1 MIKKKRKGKL
11 KKWIIIGVIALA
23 VVAAAAF
30 FLFGRS
36 NMPVMDVQYTTVTP
50 EIRTITSSLSGSG
63 ALQPANSY
71 TVTTLVEGEVL
82 AANFEEGDVV
92 EKDSVL
98 YQIDS
103 SDTANNIEKSN
114 ISLRQAQKNYN
125 DALDKKYIKA
135 TIDGKV
141 FSLDVSVGDEVRQ
154 GQTVATIRDSDTMEL
169 TVPFPA
175 DDAKKITVGQSSV
188 VTLDNTFETLSGTVK
203 SVSASDI
210 VGVGNTI
217 TRNVTISVKN
227 PGGLGVDQVATASV
241 NGINCAAPGKF
252 VYKAES
258 TVTASTNGTVV
269 SLQVGEG
276 STVKK
281 DQIMITLGGKD
292 IENSIQNAKDSLR
305 NSELSMENT
314 QNQLDNYTIKSP
326 IKGTIVDKQYKT
338 GDTIEGGKTLCT
350 IYDLSYLEMNMSIDE
365 LDISK
370 VSVGQEVQITA
381 DAVEGKS
388 YTGVI
393 TKVSVVSESTTMGAT
408 SYPVT
413 VRIDETDGLRPG
425 MNVDA
430 EIVLQQ
436 AENVITIPNG
446 AVNRGN
452 VVLVTADSPSAKNK
466 IDREAPEG
474 YAYVE
479 VETGVSDDSYI
490 EIKSGITEKDT
501 VAYIVVQS
509 SENSMFPMGGMPM
522 GGGMMPSGG
531 MGGGMPSGGM
541 GGGMPSGGMGGGSRP
556 SGGSGGMGG
565 FGR

>member
-1 MIKKKRKGKL
+1 MDKKKKKRNL
-11 KKWIIIGVIALA
+11 KKWLFIIIPIVLVIAIVILLLPGKGNA
-23 VVAAAAF
+23 P
-30 FLFGRS
+30 
-36 NMPVMDVQYTTVTP
+36 MMDMQYTTAKA
-50 EIRTITSSLSGSG
+50 ERRTIISSLSGSG

-82 AANFEEGDVV
+82 ASNFEEGDIV

-103 SDTANNIEKSN
+103 SDTANNIERSN
-114 ISLRQAQKNYN
+114 ISLKQAQKSYN

-135 TIDGKV
+135 TISGKV
-141 FSLDVSVGDEVRQ
+141 FSLEVEVGDEVRQ
-154 GQTVATIRDSDTMEL
+154 GQTVATIRDSDTMDI
-169 TVPFPA
+169 TVSFPA
-175 DDAKKITVGQSSV
+175 DDAKKITVGQTAT
-188 VTLDNTFETLSGTVK
+188 VTLDNTFETLTGTVK

-217 TRNVTISVKN
+217 TRNVKISVKN
-227 PGGLGVDQVATASV
+227 PGGLGLDQVATASV
-241 NGINCAAPGKF
+241 NGVNCAAPGKF
-252 VYKAES
+252 EYRAES
-258 TVTASTNGTVV
+258 TVTASANGTVV
-269 SLQVGEG
+269 SIQAGEG
-276 STVKK
+276 SAVTK
-281 DQIMITLGGKD
+281 DQVMITLGGD
-292 IENSIQNAKDSLR
+292 DLENSMQNAKDSLR
-305 NSELSMENT
+305 NAELSMENT

-326 IKGTIVDKQYKT
+326 ITGTIVDKQYKT

-370 VSVGQEVQITA
+370 VAVGQEVQITA
-381 DAVEGKS
+381 DAVEGKA
-388 YTGVI
+388 YKGVI
-393 TKVSVVSESTTMGAT
+393 TKVSVVSESTNMGAT

-413 VRIDETDGLRPG
+413 VRIDETEGLRPG

-452 VVLVTADSPSAKNK
+452 VVLVTAESPSAKNK

-479 VETGVSDDSYI
+479 VETGVSDESYI
-490 EIKSGITEKDT
+490 EIKSGITEEDT
-501 VAYIVVQS
+501 VAYVAVS
-509 SENSMFPMGGMPM
+509 TGSNSMMPMGGMPM

-531 MGGGMPSGGM
+531 GMPSGGMPSGGM
-541 GGGMPSGGMGGGSRP
+541 GGGMPSGGSRP
-556 SGGSGGMGG
+556 SGGMGG